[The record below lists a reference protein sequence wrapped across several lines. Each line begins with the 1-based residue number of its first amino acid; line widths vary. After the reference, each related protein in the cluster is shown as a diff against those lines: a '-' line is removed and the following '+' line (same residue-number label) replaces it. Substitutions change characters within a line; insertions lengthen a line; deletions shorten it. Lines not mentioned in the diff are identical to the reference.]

1 MLVLEP
7 KTLSECGISTTS
19 GFYTQTYPMNAIP
32 EGDDQGAR
40 TGRKVR
46 LLSGT
51 MKGMLFQETSTSGAV
66 YVKIYVFIW
75 KKYQTSDW
83 GTNPYV
89 NSPSY
94 GLFLEEDPI
103 SGFPAYNSFRNNDF
117 KKDYAVL
124 KTVNLVLPADNYS
137 GQARRKPFSFSYKIP
152 QKYAL
157 NEYKGISNQD
167 LTNPAIHCI
176 AVSNNGLT
184 SNNTGVDIV
193 FQNRIYFTDL

>member
-1 MLVLEP
+1 MPV
-7 KTLSECGISTTS
+7 I
-19 GFYTQTYPMNAIP
+19 
-32 EGDDQGAR
+32 
-40 TGRKVR
+40 
-46 LLSGT
+46 
-51 MKGMLFQETSTSGAV
+51 
-66 YVKIYVFIW
+66 
-75 KKYQTSDW
+75 
-83 GTNPYV
+83 V

-193 FQNRIYFTDL
+193 LQNRIYDTNL

>member
-1 MLVLEP
+1 
-7 KTLSECGISTTS
+7 
-19 GFYTQTYPMNAIP
+19 MNAIP

-51 MKGMLFQETSTSGAV
+51 MKGMLFQETSTSGVV

-94 GLFLEEDPI
+94 G
-103 SGFPAYNSFRNNDF
+103 FPAY
-117 KKDYAVL
+117 
-124 KTVNLVLPADNYS
+124 NYS

-193 FQNRIYFTDL
+193 LQNRIYDTNL